1 MPDSEFKAKADGE
14 KLDTE
19 LVVFKPS
26 QIHGLGG
33 FAKTDLLAGVCV
45 LEYEGEKIDKQESAR
60 RCELDNVFIF
70 ALNDQLDLDGDF
82 PWNPARYFNHSCS
95 PNCEAQFE
103 ADRIWVVAKR
113 DIQAGEEL
121 TFNYG
126 FDLESYRDYPCHCGS
141 ENCIGFM
148 VAEEFFEHV
157 RSHADKEAGS
167 N

>member
-60 RCELDNVFIF
+60 RCELDNVYIF

-82 PWNPARYFNHSCS
+82 PC
-95 PNCEAQFE
+95 
-103 ADRIWVVAKR
+103 
-113 DIQAGEEL
+113 EL
-121 TFNYG
+121 TQIKRHPG
-126 FDLESYRDYPCHCGS
+126 G
-141 ENCIGFM
+141 
-148 VAEEFFEHV
+148 
-157 RSHADKEAGS
+157 
-167 N
+167 